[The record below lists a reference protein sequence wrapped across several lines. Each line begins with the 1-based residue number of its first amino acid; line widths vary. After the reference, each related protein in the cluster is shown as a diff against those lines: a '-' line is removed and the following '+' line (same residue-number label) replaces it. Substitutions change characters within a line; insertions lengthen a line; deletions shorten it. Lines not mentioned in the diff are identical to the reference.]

1 MGQLAGELSL
11 ARRAVAG
18 MAVPDDTIW
27 LDANENPAGP
37 PPSAISAIVNGAA
50 ATARYHFEEF
60 AAFSEALAESEGLTP
75 QQVLFGIGS
84 GDVINAAICAFT
96 SSSRP
101 LITGAPTYEIP
112 VEFARKLGSN
122 AVQIRLADDWQFP
135 VKELADE
142 AAKAGGGLIYLCNP
156 NNPTS
161 SRTANTALKWLVD
174 NLPANTILLVD
185 EAYVHFAE
193 PTEIQSA
200 ITYVKDNCNVVVTRT
215 FSKIYGM
222 AGARVGFACAKPE
235 LIRQMMPFK
244 NNVIPILGLRAAMA
258 ALRDRSDLVPS
269 RRATVAHIRG
279 QLCDWLREKN
289 IGYITPFGNFIMIDV
304 GRDARAFG
312 RDMLRR
318 GVAVGRLFPPLHKM
332 LRVTIGTEREMTR
345 FRQTFWEV
353 YSG

>member
-142 AAKAGGGLIYLCNP
+142 AAKAGG
-156 NNPTS
+156 
-161 SRTANTALKWLVD
+161 RAN
-174 NLPANTILLVD
+174 
-185 EAYVHFAE
+185 
-193 PTEIQSA
+193 
-200 ITYVKDNCNVVVTRT
+200 
-215 FSKIYGM
+215 
-222 AGARVGFACAKPE
+222 
-235 LIRQMMPFK
+235 
-244 NNVIPILGLRAAMA
+244 
-258 ALRDRSDLVPS
+258 
-269 RRATVAHIRG
+269 
-279 QLCDWLREKN
+279 
-289 IGYITPFGNFIMIDV
+289 
-304 GRDARAFG
+304 
-312 RDMLRR
+312 
-318 GVAVGRLFPPLHKM
+318 LF
-332 LRVTIGTEREMTR
+332 V
-345 FRQTFWEV
+345 
-353 YSG
+353 